1 MKYKIIVCA
10 LTLIIIFGGVIRFSC
25 INKEM
30 QIYASVEKKYNIGDE
45 VPFENDIFFYGD
57 ERANGYSITVLDTSY
72 ISIDEFKDKYHI
84 SLDDTLLEFSD
95 YVYMVRAN
103 FKNSNGNDDGRTGV
117 NVNQLILQETSFI
130 TYPDKTAFML
140 LNDFDYL
147 TFSLSPK
154 KEREFIIPF
163 GINKDYININN
174 LINGDTRLVV
184 TLYPNKKTICLN

>member
-1 MKYKIIVCA
+1 MKYKIIACA
-10 LTLIIIFGGVIRFSC
+10 LTLVIIFGGVIRFSC